1 MNAAPLTLSQ
11 LNRLISESVARTPEL
26 RDVWV
31 VAELSQVSG
40 GKGTHWYMDLLEK
53 DANGNNLA
61 RIKGMIWQPNV
72 RRVNMKLLEA
82 TGVYFQSG
90 IKVMVRGQVSFHPAY
105 GMGFSITDV
114 EPSYTIG
121 DMERIRR
128 EILEALQKEGLTD
141 RNRHLPVPLAP
152 QRIAVISSE
161 SAAGYGDF
169 VHQITS
175 TPENFVFYPVL
186 FPARLQGDQTA
197 RSVIAALD
205 MIEANA
211 GMWDMI
217 VIIRGGGAASD
228 LNGFDNLELA
238 RRVALSPLPVIV
250 GIGHERDRTVLD
262 EIACVRCK
270 TPTAVAA
277 WLIDRLRTAWGLAD
291 DMVTTI
297 TRLATDRLT
306 GDRHRLDNLSSLIP
320 VLANTRLSEAREQLS
335 RTALL
340 LPAIASRATSG
351 GRLRI
356 EQLRSRV
363 EAATHNRIVSE
374 TQRLEAIGK
383 SILTAAPVVIGR
395 GEQKLE
401 ALCSLVNALDPAAT
415 LKRGYSITR
424 INGRALRSTEGL
436 SEGDL
441 IETTLAGGTLLSKI
455 ETAGT
460 DNPETVA
467 KE

>member
-1 MNAAPLTLSQ
+1 MGNTPLTLSQ
-11 LNRLISESVARTPEL
+11 LNRLISDSVARTPEL

-61 RIKGMIWQPNV
+61 RMKGMIWHPNV

-121 DMERIRR
+121 DMERLRR
-128 EILEALQKEGLTD
+128 EILEALRKEGLTD
-141 RNRHLPVPLAP
+141 RNRELPLPPAP

-161 SAAGYGDF
+161 NAAGYGDF
-169 VHQITS
+169 VHQIS
-175 TPENFVFYPVL
+175 SAPEGFVFYPVL
-186 FPARLQGDQTA
+186 FPARLQGEQTA

-205 MIEANA
+205 IIEASA

-217 VIIRGGGAASD
+217 VIIRGGGASSD

-238 RRVALSPLPVIV
+238 RRVALSPIPVIV

-277 WLIDRLRTAWGLAD
+277 WLIDRMREALGKAVDLATA
-291 DMVTTI
+291 I
-297 TRLATDRLT
+297 SRLASDRLN
-306 GDRHRLDNLSSLIP
+306 GDRHRLDNLGTLIP
-320 VLANTRLSEAREQLS
+320 VLATNRLAEARGQLS
-335 RTALL
+335 RTALM
-340 LPAIASRATSG
+340 LPTATSRATTAA
-351 GRLRI
+351 RLRI
-356 EQLRSRV
+356 GQIR
-363 EAATHNRIVSE
+363 NRIEALSDSRIASE
-374 TQRLEAIGK
+374 RQRLGSLGDAI
-383 SILTAAPVVIGR
+383 AAAVPAVTER
-395 GEQKLE
+395 ARQRLPTHE
-401 ALCSLVNALDPAAT
+401 SLVEALDPAST

-424 INGRALRSTEGL
+424 IDGHALRSANEVTEG
-436 SEGDL
+436 SVIVTATADGE
-441 IETTLAGGTLLSKI
+441 ITSKV
-455 ETAGT
+455 
-460 DNPETVA
+460 ETVCR
-467 KE
+467 KI